1 MGVLS
6 RVVGTRIERI
16 RDCYQ
21 YMLQTDPELEGR
33 FTVTFVINTDGTI
46 NEPVVEN
53 SNFSEPR
60 VVSCVIRQFH
70 GLVFP
75 PPVGGALTINTP
87 FHFKLRKPAPQ

>member
-1 MGVLS
+1 MEVLS

-21 YMLQTDPELEGR
+21 TMLHWTPELEGR

-53 SNFSEPR
+53 SNFAEPL
-60 VVSCVIRQFH
+60 VVTCVIQQFR

-75 PPVGGALTINTP
+75 PPVGGPMTVNAP
-87 FHFKLRKPAPQ
+87 FRFKLRKPEP